1 MNVGPG
7 FWGPSCRHKRIL
19 RACTASH
26 KSVAGIPTIK
36 PHLYFMMK
44 NQMTQNPKTRRSLLV
59 GVTLLSLFALS
70 ACAGASTK
78 DNGETELELPRFDH
92 TIGGA

>member
-1 MNVGPG
+1 
-7 FWGPSCRHKRIL
+7 
-19 RACTASH
+19 
-26 KSVAGIPTIK
+26 
-36 PHLYFMMK
+36 MMK
-44 NQMTQNPKTRRSLLV
+44 NQMTQTPKTRRSLLV